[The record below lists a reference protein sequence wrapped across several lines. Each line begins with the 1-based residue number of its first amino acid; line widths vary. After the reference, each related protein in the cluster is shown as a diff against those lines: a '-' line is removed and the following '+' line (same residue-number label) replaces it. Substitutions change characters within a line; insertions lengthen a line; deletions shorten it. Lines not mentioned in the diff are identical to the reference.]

1 MQVKILYFA
10 TFRSLT
16 GYREEVLTLQEGATL
31 QELLGCLVELHPA
44 IQASLPSAILAINR
58 EFALAH
64 DELHDGDE
72 VAIFPPVSGGG
83 ASGRKERQRAYQNR
97 WQSLNILDAEG
108 RS

>member
-31 QELLGCLVELHPA
+31 QELLGGLVELHPA

-64 DELHDGDE
+64 DVLHDGDE

-83 ASGRKERQRAYQNR
+83 ASGRKGRQRTHQNR
-97 WQSLNILDAEG
+97 RHSLDIFVGEE
-108 RS
+108 RI